1 MKCNPW
7 RWLWGLVPVVALAW
21 ASVQVEHARI
31 ERDLGTRAKLALSR
45 AGFDWAEVSVSGRD
59 AALSGKAAEDGEP
72 GVAIKAILDTWGMR
86 VADDFST
93 LIDVADRYEWTATR
107 RDTRIRLNG
116 LVPSQ
121 TVRRDIMGIVAASFP
136 NLEIEDRLRL
146 ARGAPPTDT
155 WMGGVGFGI
164 KQLAQLKSGQ
174 VDLEAT
180 TLSVSGEALDLRAYR
195 NVKTALTSAL
205 PPGVSLKHDRVIAPV
220 VKPFVW
226 SARLTRDQLVFS
238 GFVPGEKLRED
249 VQATAR
255 RSVPPVLKVVDESQP
270 GEGAAADWAAAVLA
284 VVRALAV
291 LEEGTADARDTVW
304 AFSGVAETDAKAE
317 RARKELQGLA
327 APYKVSIHISTRGP
341 AAASPYVT
349 AATFDGH
356 KFELSGH
363 APSADENDAV
373 ADFAKRRVPGTR
385 VEAAL
390 TAASGQPEG
399 WRKCVETALEAL
411 AQLGGGRATLT
422 NRRLEIEGRTQ
433 SAALAKAL
441 PDTVRASAGADCD
454 ANVSVALDLPPEPKL
469 RWSAFYDREV
479 LELEGEV
486 AGDAAKAELLRG
498 AEAQFSG
505 ARIVD
510 RTRSV
515 GEPSEAWIATARE
528 ALVLLARLR
537 RGKAELVNQ
546 ELTLSG
552 DARDDGVMQVTRDAL
567 ARGLPSGYSGRQMV
581 AVRSDPAPSPVQAQP
596 SQSESGSSQS
606 TASIEAKPS
615 PEAVQRKAEADAC
628 QDALQSVAKIGT
640 IRFGRAD
647 AELDPASY
655 PTLERLADVAGQC
668 PGVRFE
674 VAGHADGDGMPE
686 RNQRLSERRAQAVLA
701 HLAKSGV
708 PMVRMSAVGYGTSR
722 PVAPNTTAE
731 NKAKNWRIEFV
742 VKTD

>member
-45 AGFDWAEVSVSGRD
+45 AGFDWADVSVSGRD
-59 AALSGKAAEDGEP
+59 AVLSGKAAEEAEP
-72 GVAIKAILDTWGMR
+72 GLAIKAILDTWGMR

-93 LIDVADRYEWTATR
+93 LMDVVDRYEWTATR

-195 NVKTALTSAL
+195 NVKAALTSAL
-205 PPGVSLKHDRVIAPV
+205 PPGVSLKHDRVTAPS

-226 SARLTRDQLVFS
+226 SARLSRDQLVLS
-238 GFVPGEKLRED
+238 GFVPGDKLRED
-249 VQATAR
+249 VLATAR
-255 RSVPPVLKVVDESQP
+255 RSVAPGLKIVDDSQP
-270 GEGAAADWAAAVLA
+270 GEGAPADWAAAVLA
-284 VVRALAV
+284 VVRALAM
-291 LEEGTADARDTVW
+291 LEEGAADARDAVW
-304 AFSGVAETDAKAE
+304 AFSGVAETEAKAE

-327 APYKVSIHISTRGP
+327 APHKVSMQISTRGP
-341 AAASPYVT
+341 AAVSPYVT
-349 AATFDGH
+349 TATFDGH
-356 KFELSGH
+356 KVELSGH
-363 APSADENDAV
+363 APSTDENDAV
-373 ADFAKRRVPGTR
+373 ADFAKRHVPGAR

-390 TAASGQPEG
+390 TAASGQPAG

-422 NRRLEIEGRTQ
+422 DRRLEIAGRTQ
-433 SAALAKAL
+433 SGALAKAL

-454 ANVSVALDLPPEPKL
+454 ANVSVVLDPPPEPKL
-469 RWSAFYDREV
+469 RWSASYDRDV
-479 LELEGEV
+479 LELEGDV
-486 AGDAAKAELLRG
+486 AGDAAKAELLRA

-505 ARIVD
+505 TRVVD
-510 RTRSV
+510 RTSAV
-515 GEPSEAWIATARE
+515 GETSEAWIATARE
-528 ALVLLARLR
+528 ALALLARLR
-537 RGKAELVNQ
+537 RGKVELVNQ
-546 ELTLSG
+546 ELILSG
-552 DARDDGVMQVTRDAL
+552 DARDEGVMQIARDAL
-567 ARGLPSGYSGRQMV
+567 ARLPSGYSGRQTV
-581 AVRSDPAPSPVQAQP
+581 AIRSDPAPASVQARP
-596 SQSESGSSQS
+596 AQSEAGASQS
-606 TASIEAKPS
+606 TASIETKPT

-628 QDALQSVAKIGT
+628 QAALQSVAKTGT
-640 IRFGRAD
+640 IEFGRAD
-647 AELDPASY
+647 AQLDPASY
-655 PTLERLADVAGQC
+655 PTLDRLAEVAAQC
-668 PGVRFE
+668 PSVRFE

-708 PMVRMSAVGYGTSR
+708 PMVRMSAVGYGTAR

-731 NKAKNWRIEFV
+731 NKAKNRRIEFV

>member
-45 AGFDWAEVSVSGRD
+45 AGFDWADVSVSGRD
-59 AALSGKAAEDGEP
+59 AALSGKAGEEGEP
-72 GVAIKAILDTWGMR
+72 GRAIKAILDTWGMR

-121 TVRRDIMGIVAASFP
+121 ATRRDIMGIVAASFP

-164 KQLAQLKSGQ
+164 KQLAQLKNGQ

-205 PPGVSLKHDRVIAPV
+205 PPGVSLKHDRVTAPT

-226 SARLTRDQLVFS
+226 SARLSRDQLVLS
-238 GFVPGEKLRED
+238 GFVPGDKLRED
-249 VQATAR
+249 VLATAR
-255 RSVPPVLKVVDESQP
+255 RSVAPVLKVVDESQP
-270 GEGAAADWAAAVLA
+270 GEGAPADWAAAVLA

-291 LEEGTADARDTVW
+291 LEEGTADARDAVW

-327 APYKVSIHISTRGP
+327 APHKVSMQISTRGP
-341 AAASPYVT
+341 AAVSPYVT
-349 AATFDGH
+349 TATFDGR
-356 KFELSGH
+356 KVELSGH
-363 APSADENDAV
+363 APSQDENDAV
-373 ADFAKRRVPGTR
+373 ADYAQRRMPGAR

-411 AQLGGGRATLT
+411 AQLGRGHATLT
-422 NRRLEIEGRTQ
+422 NRRLEIAGRTQ
-433 SAALAKAL
+433 SAVLAKAL
-441 PDTVRASAGADCD
+441 PDTVRVSAGADCD
-454 ANVSVALDLPPEPKL
+454 VNANVALDAPPEPKL
-469 RWSAFYDREV
+469 RWSASYDREV

-486 AGDAAKAELLRG
+486 AGDAAKAELLRA

-505 ARIVD
+505 TRVVD
-510 RTRSV
+510 RTSAV

-546 ELTLSG
+546 ELILSG
-552 DARDDGVMQVTRDAL
+552 DAIDEGVMQVARDAL
-567 ARGLPSGYSGRQMV
+567 ARLPGGYSGRQTV
-581 AVRSDPAPSPVQAQP
+581 AVRPDPAPARVQARP
-596 SQSESGSSQS
+596 LQSESGSSQS
-606 TASIEAKPS
+606 TASIETKPT
-615 PEAVQRKAEADAC
+615 PEAVQRKAVADAC
-628 QDALQSVAKIGT
+628 QDALQSVAKTGT
-640 IRFGRAD
+640 IEFGRAD
-647 AELDPASY
+647 ARLDPASY
-655 PTLERLADVAGQC
+655 PTLDRLAEVASQC

-701 HLAKSGV
+701 HLARSGV
-708 PMVRMSAVGYGTSR
+708 PMVRMSAVGYGTAR

-731 NKAKNWRIEFV
+731 NKAKNRRIEFV
-742 VKTD
+742 VRTD